1 MMCRSQSVGW
11 RKRGGGVVRG
21 GGGGV
26 VRGGRVERA
35 HRWLAGVRGYRAG
48 GGVRGYTAGFHKSA
62 RVMPAK
68 FKLNKETLDREL
80 ENFMRA
86 R

>member
-35 HRWLAGVRGYRAG
+35 YRWLAGVRGYRAG
-48 GGVRGYTAGFHKSA
+48 GGVRGYTAGFRKSA
-62 RVMPAK
+62 RA
-68 FKLNKETLDREL
+68 KLNKETLDREL
-80 ENFMRA
+80 ESFMRA